1 MKIIG
6 IICALS
12 LCIGPAWS
20 VHVNPRGS
28 GEVLLIPYY
37 TVNNG
42 LNTLVTVTNTTA
54 ETKAVKVTFREGL
67 NGHPVLTYNVYM
79 AAFDMWSMAVVPSE
93 SDVAGQVGQ
102 VTARQLSGDN
112 SCAPF
117 LDKSGTEFTTEHITD
132 GPDDLARLRE
142 GYIEVIDMAMSNGPP
157 IGWADLGGSGRPG
170 NCEQI
175 EQSWDVQSGI
185 WGRGDPLRYFVPA
198 SGGLKAEVNL
208 VDVANGLNFSYPAV
222 ALDGV
227 FAEDVFFHSHPM
239 DGSLSLDVAA
249 NEWVQQSGGQIPQ
262 TRVFDSGIDAVSAAL
277 MADQLLSTY
286 ALDEFILGQT
296 EVVYTQPTRRFY
308 QNEEA
313 VLPPFQADPM
323 QTACDVAT
331 VSASDYGGSLVQT
344 TFYDREAQADVA
356 VQAICGSV
364 MVHQLVLPGTTGHPT
379 ITASNNRI
387 VVTTPAENLTPSGHF
402 STTFPQAVPLQATDP
417 ETSEIVSISG
427 LPVIGLV
434 LTRFTNQNA
443 QPGLL
448 AQYGGAQSLLSI
460 KHEETAP

>member
-1 MKIIG
+1 MKLGFFLLIVLACQG
-6 IICALS
+6 AQAVRVS
-12 LCIGPAWS
+12 A
-20 VHVNPRGS
+20 NGS
-28 GEVLLIPYY
+28 GEVLIIPYY

-67 NGHPVLTYNVYM
+67 NGHPVLAYNVYM
-79 AAFDMWSMAVVPSE
+79 SAFDMWSMAVVPSE
-93 SDVAGQVGQ
+93 SDEPGQVGQ
-102 VTARQLSGDN
+102 ITARQLSGDN

-117 LDKSGTEFTTEHITD
+117 LDKSGTDFTTEHITD

-142 GYIEVIDMAMSNGPP
+142 GYIEVIDMAQSNGPP
-157 IGWADLGGSGRPG
+157 IGWADSGSVGRPA

-175 EQSWDVQSGI
+175 EQSWNEQSGI
-185 WGRGDPLRYFVPA
+185 WGRGDTLRYFVPA

-227 FAEDVFFHSHPM
+227 FAEDAFFHSHPM

-249 NEWVQQSGGQIPQ
+249 NQWVRQSGGQMPQ

-277 MADQLLSTY
+277 MADQLLGKY

-308 QNEEA
+308 RNEEA
-313 VLPPFQADPM
+313 MLPPFHADPQ
-323 QTACDVAT
+323 QTACAVAT

-364 MVHQLVLPGTTGHPT
+364 MVHQLVLPGTTGHPP

-387 VVTTPAENLTPSGHF
+387 VVTTPAEKITPSGHF
-402 STTFPQAVPLQATDP
+402 STTFPQAEPLQATDP
-417 ETSEIVSISG
+417 ETTETVSISG